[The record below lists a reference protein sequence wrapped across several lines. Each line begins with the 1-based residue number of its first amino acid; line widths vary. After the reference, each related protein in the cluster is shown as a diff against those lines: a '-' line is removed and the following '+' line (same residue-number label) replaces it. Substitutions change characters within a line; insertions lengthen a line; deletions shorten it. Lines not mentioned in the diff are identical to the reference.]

1 MPPRIMRGI
10 LFFATVNQLKRKLC
24 VIGIDEVGRGALAG
38 PVTVAA
44 FALVNAAH
52 LHDSPHP
59 PLRDSKQLT
68 PSQREV
74 WVHHI
79 RAWKRKHPSDIF
91 FAIESMPPRAVDRL
105 NISEAANQAATKALD
120 RVLARMGAHADIE
133 VILDGGLHLR
143 KEFIGL
149 RRIRTLIKADERF
162 DAVKLA
168 SIVAKVA
175 RDRKLISFHARY
187 PRYHFPNHKGYGTKE
202 HLNAIRAHGISP
214 MHRLTFTRRFG
225 TMKRT

>member
-1 MPPRIMRGI
+1 MPVF
-10 LFFATVNQLKRKLC
+10 LFFATVNQLKRISC
-24 VIGIDEVGRGALAG
+24 IIGIDEVGRGALAG

-44 FALVNAAH
+44 FALCDGAY
-52 LHDSPHP
+52 LRKIPHP

-68 PSQREV
+68 STQRET
-74 WVHHI
+74 WVRYI
-79 RAWKRKHPSDIF
+79 RAWKRKRPSDIV
-91 FAIESMPPRAVDRL
+91 FAVESMPPRAVDRL
-105 NISEAANQAATKALD
+105 NISEAANHAATRALGK
-120 RVLARMGAHADIE
+120 VLARMGVRADIE

-143 KEFIGL
+143 KEFSGL
-149 RRIRTLIKADERF
+149 SRIRTLIKADEHF

-175 RDRKLISFHARY
+175 RDRKLVLLHARY

-202 HLNAIRAHGISP
+202 HLNAIRAHGISAV
-214 MHRLTFTRRFG
+214 HRLTFTRRFG